1 MVNMVVMKNQYYMT
15 DADAMKMKCLVYNNH
30 QFVKEVTSIS
40 KRKDY

>member
-1 MVNMVVMKNQYYMT
+1 MANMVVMKNQYYMT
-15 DADAMKMKCLVYNNH
+15 DAMKMKCLVYNNH